1 MAAVET
7 GGSRYNHKELTRIV
21 QADIK
26 LFTKK
31 VGLLE
36 GSKKVILEQK
46 EVFRI
51 GSNLAFD
58 PLV

>member
-1 MAAVET
+1 MRDMAAVET

-36 GSKKVILEQK
+36 GSKKGDFGTK
-46 EVFRI
+46 RSF
-51 GSNLAFD
+51 
-58 PLV
+58 